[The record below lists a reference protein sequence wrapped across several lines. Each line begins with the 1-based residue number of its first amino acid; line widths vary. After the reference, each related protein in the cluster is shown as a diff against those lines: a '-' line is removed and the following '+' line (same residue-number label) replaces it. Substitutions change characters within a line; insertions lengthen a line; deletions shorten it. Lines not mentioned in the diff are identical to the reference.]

1 MKWNDRIRKARKDRK
16 MRREDVVEAMRAY
29 LPDGETVST
38 RTLASWELG
47 DSEPKISHA
56 IALAKSYRIENV
68 TQLFFDDPAESALTA
83 EGRELLQKYREL
95 LLESPRYTHK
105 MPHPKPVRRLPLY
118 ALPVSAGTGDFLNSD
133 RYEMIDAPEDVP
145 LCADFALT
153 ISGGSMTPTFENGQI
168 VWIHQQ
174 DTLEPGEI
182 GVFSLNGHSFCKE
195 LAQDEKGVFLYSHNP
210 EYKPIR
216 VSEFDELFVFGKVV
230 G

>member
-1 MKWNDRIRKARKDRK
+1 MKWNDRIRKSRKDRK
-16 MRREDVVEAMRAY
+16 MRRQDVVEAMRAY

-56 IALAKSYRIENV
+56 IALAKAYRIENV
-68 TQLFFDDPAESALTA
+68 TQLFFDDPAEAALTA

-95 LLESPRYTHK
+95 LLESPRYTHQK
-105 MPHPKPVRRLPLY
+105 PRPKPVRQLPLY
-118 ALPVSAGTGDFLNSD
+118 DLPVSAGTGDFLDSD
-133 RYEMIDAPEDVP
+133 HYEMIDAPDDIP
-145 LCADFALT
+145 LSADFALT
-153 ISGGSMTPTFENGQI
+153 ISGNSMTPTFENGQI

-174 DTLEPGEI
+174 NTLEPGEI
-182 GVFSLNGHSFCKE
+182 GVFSLNGQAFCKE
-195 LAQDEKGVFLYSHNP
+195 LVQDEKGVFLYSHNP

-216 VSEFDELFVFGKVV
+216 VSEYDDLFVFGKVV

>member
-16 MRREDVVEAMRAY
+16 MRREDAVEAMRAY

-68 TQLFFDDPAESALTA
+68 TELFFDDPAEAALTS
-83 EGRELLQKYREL
+83 EGRELLGKYREL
-95 LLESPRYTHK
+95 LLESPRYTRK
-105 MPHPKPVRRLPLY
+105 KPRPKPVRQLPLY
-118 ALPVSAGTGDFLNSD
+118 DLPVSAGTGDFLDSD
-133 RYEMIDAPEDVP
+133 RYEMIDAPYDVP

-153 ISGGSMTPTFENGQI
+153 ISGDSMMPTLENGQI

-174 DTLEPGEI
+174 NTLEPGEI
-182 GVFSLNGHSFCKE
+182 GIFSLNGQAFCKE
-195 LAQDEKGVFLYSHNP
+195 LVQDEKGVFLYSHNP
-210 EYKPIR
+210 KYKPIR
-216 VSEFDELFVFGKVV
+216 ISEYDELFVFGKVV